1 MNRHLHR
8 IIFNAARGMRMVVQE
23 TATSIGKGASKGTV
37 AAVALFGLLLA
48 GAVRAQIV
56 GSPNVPGHLRP
67 TVLVAPNGVPLV
79 NIQTPSAAGVS
90 RNVYNQFDVMRNG
103 AILNN
108 SRVNVQTQLGGF
120 VQGNPWLA
128 RGPARVIL
136 NEINGGNPTQLRG
149 HVEVGGQRAEVI
161 IANPAGISVDGGGFI
176 NASRA
181 TLTTGVPQL
190 NALGGLD
197 GFLVRDGMV
206 SIEGAGLDAGK
217 TDYAAILARAVQVN
231 AGIWANELQVVAGA
245 NQVSADHG
253 SAAPIAGNGPA
264 PAFALDVAALGGM
277 YARKITLIGTETGL
291 GVRNA
296 GNVGAGAGGLVVTA
310 QGRLEN
316 TGTLEGARVQLTS
329 GGDIDNRG
337 GTIRQTSM
345 AGLTIDSP
353 VLSNTNGGV
362 IGAEPFAPA
371 AGESGASSALAGAP
385 GAITAAG
392 TIRNDGG
399 RIYAGGPITL
409 KTPQIDNTGGT
420 LSVATMAVTGA
431 RFSNAGGTLDVSR
444 SFSANVGQFDNT
456 GGKLNAGSLQI
467 STSGDLINVG
477 GTLTSAGDASLAAG
491 GRADNTRGI
500 ITAVGRLTANVAKA
514 VDNSAGT
521 LVANEGLSLD
531 AGVLRNSGAI
541 RAGNDIRLAVAGALV
556 NDGGITAGGNTAITA
571 GSLASSGG
579 SVLGAGVQGNGKPGL
594 AGELSVAAS
603 GSLVANGV
611 NLAVGDATLRGASV
625 DLSGS
630 QTGAANISVTATQG
644 NVKTS
649 DKAKVV
655 TPGALRITANAQAD
669 QALLN
674 DAGVLN
680 AGRLNLRVSN
690 IVNTR
695 GGEIV
700 QTGAEATTLAVSGI
714 LNNDGGRIASNGRDL
729 TLSAARLGNAGGVVE
744 HAGEHARTGTLR
756 IAGGSFSGASGRIA
770 GNGALAIDLKNGF
783 EQDNGRTEARQISIE
798 AGSLSN
804 RAGNIL
810 GRSLSVDT
818 RGGDLDNGAKGTIAA
833 SGALVLRS
841 GALNNDSGLIQSGES
856 LRIDT
861 NGRVLVNTNAAG
873 YRTQPA
879 DMAGGITSG
888 GTLILKTGEVKNT
901 AGSIDSKGVLIA
913 ETQAFT
919 NAGGK
924 TLAVGSLALDAG
936 DGAID
941 NTGGLIRAN
950 GAARL
955 RAGSVVNAN
964 TSGDEQGI
972 EARNV
977 TVLGGAELNNISG
990 RIAAVEALEVKDR
1003 NAGNSAARGL
1013 AITNTDGVLKAG
1025 IPAAPGA
1032 DGKMRSGVGGV
1043 FIDAK
1048 SFSGDGRIASANDL
1062 NVALV
1067 QDVTNNTKM
1076 DVDGNLNFS
1085 TAGKFTNNT
1094 KLSAGRKL
1102 TVVASVIDNA
1112 ADAEMSG
1119 RDTALKA
1126 ATTLT
1131 NRGLIDSQGATQ
1143 IDAGTLH
1150 NIGTGRIYGNAVS
1163 AAVGTLDN
1171 SAETVNG
1178 ITKAAT
1184 IAARESLNIGADI
1197 VRNREHALIFSAGTG
1212 AKALNIGGGLDG
1224 NREAATSGS
1233 ALENLSAR
1241 IESLGDMTVSMGRI
1255 DNLDTRIKLGPKT
1268 TTQVFS
1274 RTIGVEGIGH
1284 FKPEDVA
1291 YTPGK
1296 ANLLLRNPDGSWRP
1310 ANGHVWGLWDKTV
1323 LTTTDTAI
1331 DADPAAIVAGRDMT
1345 LIGNGL
1351 NRDSRITAGAVLD
1364 APGIRNEALQGE
1376 VTTQTGSIVH
1386 WRATRRQPDVIEP
1399 VSRVSR
1405 DVGAYEKTGN
1415 FNATKGYDAGKGSA
1429 GASGPSPVATIV
1441 EVPANVGGVVNAG
1454 GRSVDAAITQASNAK
1469 VGAGQTVPMVVR
1481 TSSPRI
1487 DIPQAS
1493 LFNLN
1498 GGPRGYLVEADP
1510 RFAGYRNWLS
1520 SDYLLNNL
1528 GQDPGNTLKR
1538 LGDGFYEQKLI
1549 REQVAQL
1556 TGYRY
1561 LGGHYNDEEQYT
1573 ALMNNGA
1580 IFARQHGLRPGIG
1593 LSEVQM
1599 AQLTS
1604 DIVWLVEKTVTLP
1617 EGVTRQ
1623 VLAPQL
1629 YVRVRPGDIDG
1640 SGALL
1645 SADATVIKGDGD
1657 LVNTGTIAGRT
1668 LVKIDKD
1675 NVRNLGGRIAGGDL
1689 GIHAKT
1695 DLDNIGGTIT
1705 ASDSA
1710 TLTAGNDI
1718 NLVTTTRTQTGV
1730 LNSRTNIDRVAG
1742 VYVSNPE
1749 GILVASA
1756 GRDVRLAGAILANSG
1771 KDSGTLLK
1779 AGRDISVSTV
1789 KEEERQERGS
1799 GPRNFYSQ
1807 SSSREVGSQIAGGG
1821 NVTLDAGNNI
1831 RIRGSVIDAEGD
1843 LAVKARE
1850 GDVRIETGRATVSVD
1865 SASEAKKKGFLS
1877 SKTTTQ
1883 RDSSREDTATG
1894 SSLGGRNIIVSGRD
1908 VTVSGSE
1915 IIADKNASIVAR
1927 RDLTIEAAQDSRSES
1942 AYRGTSQSGLMGS
1955 GGFGFTIGSRSQSTD
1970 TRSENTSAVRS
1981 TVGSIGGNTTLIA
1994 GNRYTQIGS
2003 DVVAPDG
2010 DVTIAAKSIA
2020 VREARETS
2028 RTETEQKQKTGGLT
2042 IALTAPVISAV
2053 QSIGN
2058 TAKAVQQTSSG
2069 RMQALGAASM
2079 AVEAKGVADALANAS
2094 VTNPAQSMGVNLSIS
2109 LGGSQNK
2116 SNRTEASDT
2125 ASGSR
2130 IEGKNVSL
2138 LAIGGGKDSNIL
2150 VQGSNIV
2157 ARDTA
2162 TLAAENRIDVLAA
2175 QNTSER
2181 HGTNK
2186 GSGGSV
2192 GVSFGTSGLLF
2203 NVGANASRGKS
2214 DGTDSTYTNS
2224 RVSAGNKVNLASGGD
2239 MTIKGGVIEAD
2250 RVAAK
2255 VGGDL
2260 KIESLQDTGTSA
2272 STQQSLGGS
2281 LSVGVGVWSAGVSA
2295 SSAKAGGN
2303 FASVKEQS
2311 GIKAGDGGFDVDVK
2325 GRTDLKGAVIES
2337 TQAAVDNARNT
2348 FKSASLTTSDIQ
2360 NFDSYKASGAS
2371 LGLSVSGQQPKGE
2384 DKKPIPGSDFKAGSG
2399 GSAGVGSASG
2409 SQSSVTKAGISGI
2422 AGDQSVRTGVD
2433 STNALTKK
2441 WDTDKLVADVQAQV
2455 QITQA
2460 AMPKAAKAVGEYAE
2474 RQTRK
2479 YEQAQLQASV
2489 AQQVLNDPGASDEQR
2504 AQANAALANAG
2515 STLAAEQQNY
2525 ENWKEGGASRVW
2537 AHALVGGLAGNL
2549 QGAAG
2554 AALASAAAPVIDEL
2568 TRDLPD
2574 AMKGA
2579 VGAGLA
2585 AGFGAAGGSVAG
2597 AAAGFNEDF
2606 NNRQL
2611 HPTEAQLIRGNAH
2624 AYAAKRG
2631 IPLEQ
2636 ATTELTEQSL
2646 RQIDS
2651 AWAKRIAD
2659 NPQAAAFLRQVAQ
2672 SGGSKDVGG
2681 GGLFDARG
2689 TGSYADH
2696 TVNAGALG
2704 QTSDLY
2710 NRITNRNA
2718 SGIVPGVR
2726 GAYVAYA
2733 DVGTDPRLAQNTPEQ
2748 VQQLLNTGRQ
2758 LRQQGQ
2764 SVQEGFAINV
2774 ANLGVAQTVFTSG
2787 MARPGD
2793 GSRLT
2798 DRAVGETGE
2807 ALLSGLPS
2815 EGGAV
2820 TTPTRGM
2827 RPGTAEAGV
2836 SGEGGSFAPVQTAQ
2850 TTKGIVGAEDALPAR
2865 LPIAT
2870 DGTASS
2876 PYSSAGTK
2884 YSATTSVDAQGRTL
2898 PTAPTV
2904 NGPNEKKAVKA
2915 SGGMPTKP
2923 SYGGSPSDPDFVG
2936 PLDGNARASLYVGKV
2951 TAPIDFDGHIIR
2963 AEIKPN
2969 GNVVGGHSTA
2979 TGEVRVIPGTA
2990 SAPNAQG
2997 VYSARIEV
3005 EDPLNP
3011 GSFLRKTN
3019 GNPPGTSTMFP
3030 NTWTSDRIKVEVDSA
3045 YANRKPVAG
3054 RPGMWQGVT
3063 PSGVKVEGW
3072 LSPVVTVYPKF

>member
-1 MNRHLHR
+1 MNKHLYR

-23 TATSIGKGASKGTV
+23 TASSIGKGASRGTV
-37 AAVALFGLLLA
+37 PAAALFGVLLA

-56 GSPNVPGHLRP
+56 GAPSVAGHLRP
-67 TVLVAPNGVPLV
+67 TVLMAPNGVPLV

-197 GFLVRDGMV
+197 SFLVRDGTV

-217 TDYAAILARAVQVN
+217 TDYAAILSRAVQVN

-245 NQVSADHG
+245 NQIGADHG
-253 SAAPIAGNGPA
+253 SVTPIAGNGPA

-277 YARKITLIGTETGL
+277 YARKITLIGTEAGF

-296 GNVGAGAGGLVVTA
+296 GNVGAGAGGLVVTT

-316 TGTLEGARVQLTS
+316 TGTLEGARVQLAS
-329 GGDIDNRG
+329 GADIDNRG
-337 GTIRQTSM
+337 GTIRQTST
-345 AGLTIDSP
+345 AGLTVDSQ
-353 VLSNTNGGV
+353 VLSNTSAGL
-362 IGAEPFAPA
+362 IGAEPLASA
-371 AGESGASSALAGAP
+371 AGASGTSAALAGSASSDAAAAP
-385 GAITAAG
+385 GAVTAAG
-392 TIRNDGG
+392 TIRNDAG

-420 LSVATMAVTGA
+420 LNVATMAVTGA
-431 RFSNAGGTLDVSR
+431 SFSNAGGTLNVSQG
-444 SFSANVGQFDNT
+444 FGANVGRFDNT

-467 STSGDLINVG
+467 ATSGDLINVD
-477 GTLTSAGDASLAAG
+477 GTLTSASDANLAVG
-491 GRADNTRGI
+491 GRADNTRGTT
-500 ITAVGRLTANVAKA
+500 TAVGRLTANVAKA

-531 AGVLRNSGAI
+531 AGALRNSGAI
-541 RAGNDIRLAVAGALV
+541 RAGNDIKLAVAGALV
-556 NDGGITAGGNTAITA
+556 NDGSITAGGNTVITA

-579 SVLGAGVQGNGKPGL
+579 SVLGAGVQSDGKPGL

-630 QTGAANISVTATQG
+630 QTSAANISVTATQG
-644 NVKTS
+644 NVKTG

-655 TPGALRITANAQAD
+655 TPGTLSITANAQAD

-680 AGRLNLRVSN
+680 AGRLNLRASN
-690 IVNTR
+690 IANTR
-695 GGEIV
+695 SGEIV
-700 QTGAEATTLAVSGI
+700 QTGADATTLAVSGI

-729 TLSAARLGNAGGVVE
+729 TLSAARLGNAGGAVE
-744 HAGEHARTGTLR
+744 HAGEQARTGTLR

-770 GNGALAIDLKNGF
+770 GNGALAIELKNGF

-804 RAGNIL
+804 RGGKIS

-873 YRTQPA
+873 YRTPPE
-879 DMAGGITSG
+879 DMVGGITSG
-888 GTLILKTGEVKNT
+888 GTLSLKTGEVKNT
-901 AGSIDSKGVLIA
+901 AGSIDSKGALIA

-924 TLAVGSLALDAG
+924 TLAVGSLDLDAG
-936 DGAID
+936 NGTID
-941 NTGGLIRAN
+941 NTGGLVRAN

-990 RIAAVEALEVKDR
+990 RIAAVEALDVKDR

-1025 IPAAPGA
+1025 VPAAPGA

-1102 TVVASVIDNA
+1102 TVEASVIDNA

-1119 RDTALKA
+1119 RDTAVKA

-1212 AKALNIGGGLDG
+1212 AKALNIGGRLDG
-1224 NREAATSGS
+1224 NREPATSGS

-1310 ANGHVWGLWDKTV
+1310 ANGHVWGVWDKTV

-1399 VSRVSR
+1399 VSRLSR

-1415 FNATKGYDAGKGSA
+1415 FNATKGYDAGKGSG

-1454 GRSVDAAITQASNAK
+1454 GRSVDAAMTQASNAK

-1580 IFARQHGLRPGIG
+1580 TFARQHGLRPGIG

-1675 NVRNLGGRIAGGDL
+1675 NVRNLGGRIAGGNL

-1695 DLDNIGGTIT
+1695 DLDNIGGSIT

-1710 TLTAGNDI
+1710 RLTAGNDI

-1730 LNSRTNIDRVAG
+1730 LTSRTNIDRVAG

-1771 KDSGTLLK
+1771 NDSGTLLK

-2042 IALTAPVISAV
+2042 IALTAPVISAM

-2058 TAKAVQQTSSG
+2058 TAKAVQQTGSG

-2116 SNRTEASDT
+2116 SNRTETSDT

-2192 GVSFGTSGLLF
+2192 GVSVGTSGLLF

-2295 SSAKAGGN
+2295 SSAKASGN

-2384 DKKPIPGSDFKAGSG
+2384 DKKPIPGSDFKVGSG

-2504 AQANAALANAG
+2504 AQATAALANAG
-2515 STLAAEQQNY
+2515 STLAAERQNY

-2554 AALASAAAPVIDEL
+2554 AALASAAAPVVDEL
-2568 TRDLPD
+2568 TRDLPSGV
-2574 AMKGA
+2574 KEA

-2585 AGFGAAGGSVAG
+2585 VGLGATAGGAAGATTAFNADVNNRQSNAAQRDALARLQKNKGEADQKKLADAMCALLKCAAGADPNSAGYAAKVSSQNRGTDYKDEQQLLLKTGVFSEYGWSDGAIDIASTLLHNAKDGMQGAASGAGYLGNALARDFQLAVAG
-2597 AAAGFNEDF
+2597 ANPPDTPPDIDSGGKPPAAGGGAVLVGMAPTVWCAVPPTCVPGFAPVAAGGRLGYAPSNWTLSTGSEAERGDASNGSANSAHKKIGEPDGLNQELPSGVLLSGEKKQTSPF
-2606 NNRQL
+2606 TDGISVYLKSINTRHYADKVNQSSVAKDLNTVVDRLIVDVQADMNAIRAGEAKNIGNNYLINNRL
-2611 HPTEAQLIRGNAH
+2611 YGAH
-2624 AYAAKRG
+2624 DGTLYP
-2631 IPLEQ
+2631 I
-2636 ATTELTEQSL
+2636 
-2646 RQIDS
+2646 
-2651 AWAKRIAD
+2651 
-2659 NPQAAAFLRQVAQ
+2659 
-2672 SGGSKDVGG
+2672 SGP
-2681 GGLFDARG
+2681 GLYTLD
-2689 TGSYADH
+2689 
-2696 TVNAGALG
+2696 
-2704 QTSDLY
+2704 
-2710 NRITNRNA
+2710 
-2718 SGIVPGVR
+2718 R
-2726 GAYVAYA
+2726 GAYKA
-2733 DVGTDPRLAQNTPEQ
+2733 
-2748 VQQLLNTGRQ
+2748 
-2758 LRQQGQ
+2758 
-2764 SVQEGFAINV
+2764 
-2774 ANLGVAQTVFTSG
+2774 LGVLNKFGDTPQADNILKNMGISDQTREV
-2787 MARPGD
+2787 
-2793 GSRLT
+2793 
-2798 DRAVGETGE
+2798 
-2807 ALLSGLPS
+2807 AL
-2815 EGGAV
+2815 
-2820 TTPTRGM
+2820 
-2827 RPGTAEAGV
+2827 
-2836 SGEGGSFAPVQTAQ
+2836 
-2850 TTKGIVGAEDALPAR
+2850 
-2865 LPIAT
+2865 
-2870 DGTASS
+2870 
-2876 PYSSAGTK
+2876 
-2884 YSATTSVDAQGRTL
+2884 
-2898 PTAPTV
+2898 
-2904 NGPNEKKAVKA
+2904 
-2915 SGGMPTKP
+2915 
-2923 SYGGSPSDPDFVG
+2923 
-2936 PLDGNARASLYVGKV
+2936 
-2951 TAPIDFDGHIIR
+2951 
-2963 AEIKPN
+2963 
-2969 GNVVGGHSTA
+2969 NVW
-2979 TGEVRVIPGTA
+2979 RVI
-2990 SAPNAQG
+2990 
-2997 VYSARIEV
+2997 
-3005 EDPLNP
+3005 
-3011 GSFLRKTN
+3011 K
-3019 GNPPGTSTMFP
+3019 
-3030 NTWTSDRIKVEVDSA
+3030 K
-3045 YANRKPVAG
+3045 
-3054 RPGMWQGVT
+3054 
-3063 PSGVKVEGW
+3063 
-3072 LSPVVTVYPKF
+3072 

>member
-56 GSPNVPGHLRP
+56 GAPNVPGHLRP

-181 TLTTGVPQL
+181 TLTTGVPQFS
-190 NALGGLD
+190 ALGGLD

-206 SIEGAGLDAGK
+206 SVEGAGLDAGK

-329 GGDIDNRG
+329 GADIDNRG
-337 GTIRQTSM
+337 GTVRQTSM

-371 AGESGASSALAGAP
+371 AGEGGASSALAGAP

-392 TIRNDGG
+392 TVRNDGG
-399 RIYAGGPITL
+399 RIYAGGPIAL

-431 RFSNAGGTLDVSR
+431 RFSNAGGTLDVSQ

-514 VDNSAGT
+514 VDNSAGK

-531 AGVLRNSGAI
+531 AGALRNSGAI
-541 RAGNDIRLAVAGALV
+541 RAGNDVRLAVAGALV

-579 SVLGAGVQGNGKPGL
+579 SVLGAGVQGDGKPGL
-594 AGELSVAAS
+594 AGELSVAVS

-680 AGRLNLRVSN
+680 AGRLNLRASN
-690 IVNTR
+690 IANTR

-804 RAGNIL
+804 RAGKIL

-861 NGRVLVNTNAAG
+861 NGRVLVNTNASG
-873 YRTQPA
+873 YRTPPA
-879 DMAGGITSG
+879 DLAGGITSG

-901 AGSIDSKGVLIA
+901 AGSIDSKGALIA

-924 TLAVGSLALDAG
+924 TLAVGSLDLDAG
-936 DGAID
+936 NGAID

-990 RIAAVEALEVKDR
+990 RIAAVEALDVKDR

-1048 SFSGDGRIASANDL
+1048 SFSGDGRITSANDL

-1102 TVVASVIDNA
+1102 TVDASVIENA

-1119 RDTALKA
+1119 RDTAVKA

-1241 IESLGDMTVSMGRI
+1241 IESLGDMSVSMGRI

-1268 TTQVFS
+1268 TTKVFS

-1284 FKPEDVA
+1284 FKPEDVV
-1291 YTPGK
+1291 YTAGE
-1296 ANLLLRNPDGSWRP
+1296 ADLLLRNPDGSWRP
-1310 ANGHVWGLWDKTV
+1310 ANGHVWGVWDKTV

-1345 LIGNGL
+1345 LTGNGL

-1376 VTTQTGSIVH
+1376 LTKQTSFIVN
-1386 WRATRRQPDVIEP
+1386 WRATRQAPDVIEP
-1399 VSRVSR
+1399 LSRVSR

-1415 FNATKGYDAGKGSA
+1415 FNATKGYDAGKGSG

-1469 VGAGQTVPMVVR
+1469 VGVGQTVPMVVR

-1580 IFARQHGLRPGIG
+1580 TFARQHGLRPGIG

-1668 LVKIDKD
+1668 LVRIDKD
-1675 NVRNLGGRIAGGDL
+1675 NVENPGGRISGGSVGL
-1689 GIHAKT
+1689 NART
-1695 DLDNIGGTIT
+1695 DLNNVGGTID
-1705 ASDSA
+1705 ARDS
-1710 TLTAGNDI
+1710 LKIEAGRDI
-1718 NLVTTTRTQTGV
+1718 NIRSTARADGI
-1730 LNSRTNIDRVAG
+1730 NRYADRIAG
-1742 VYVSNPE
+1742 LYVKNP
-1749 GILVASA
+1749 GGALVASA
-1756 GRDVRLAGAILANSG
+1756 GRDVNLIGGMISNQGAGGYTSITAKQDINL
-1771 KDSGTLLK
+1771 GTVTERRVMTGSSARTSMAMAGSAEIGSTISTNGTTVLK
-1779 AGRDISVSTV
+1779 AGRDINARQAVVDAGQGLLSVHADRDINI
-1789 KEEERQERGS
+1789 EAGEARIAGS
-1799 GPRNFYSQ
+1799 YSARWTEKKVFGRTTNNLF
-1807 SSSREVGSQIAGGG
+1807 SSFDAMTSVESKFSGGLVSVGAKNDINIVGSSISGKDGVAVVAKG
-1821 NVTLDAGNNI
+1821 NLTIVEGRNTSSASFQLNQQK
-1831 RIRGSVIDAEGD
+1831 RGISALGASMGLVMPS
-1843 LAVKARE
+1843 
-1850 GDVRIETGRATVSVD
+1850 GRA
-1865 SASEAKKKGFLS
+1865 
-1877 SKTTTQ
+1877 
-1883 RDSSREDTATG
+1883 TATG
-1894 SSLGGRNIIVSGRD
+1894 SK
-1908 VTVSGSE
+1908 VT
-1915 IIADKNASIVAR
+1915 
-1927 RDLTIEAAQDSRSES
+1927 
-1942 AYRGTSQSGLMGS
+1942 
-1955 GGFGFTIGSRSQSTD
+1955 
-1970 TRSENTSAVRS
+1970 
-1981 TVGSIGGNTTLIA
+1981 
-1994 GNRYTQIGS
+1994 
-2003 DVVAPDG
+2003 
-2010 DVTIAAKSIA
+2010 
-2020 VREARETS
+2020 
-2028 RTETEQKQKTGGLT
+2028 
-2042 IALTAPVISAV
+2042 
-2053 QSIGN
+2053 
-2058 TAKAVQQTSSG
+2058 
-2069 RMQALGAASM
+2069 
-2079 AVEAKGVADALANAS
+2079 
-2094 VTNPAQSMGVNLSIS
+2094 
-2109 LGGSQNK
+2109 
-2116 SNRTEASDT
+2116 SDT
-2125 ASGSR
+2125 AASSSIASSNGG
-2130 IEGKNVSL
+2130 IL
-2138 LAIGGGKDSNIL
+2138 LQGDNGVFLQGVRVDAAKD
-2150 VQGSNIV
+2150 V
-2157 ARDTA
+2157 A
-2162 TLAAENRIDVLAA
+2162 
-2175 QNTSER
+2175 
-2181 HGTNK
+2181 
-2186 GSGGSV
+2186 
-2192 GVSFGTSGLLF
+2192 
-2203 NVGANASRGKS
+2203 
-2214 DGTDSTYTNS
+2214 
-2224 RVSAGNKVNLASGGD
+2224 
-2239 MTIKGGVIEAD
+2239 IKGGNVVIQAATNLYTTIGTTANKSAWYDFGSAAILKDVGKGIKAQETTSTEVDVSTLTRTTLNGANVNITAADTLAIAGTTINTPGKVSLSADTLLLGTQTTEATT
-2250 RVAAK
+2250 RTTSQ
-2255 VGGDL
+2255 GRDL
-2260 KIESLQDTGTSA
+2260 VYQVNRDNG
-2272 STQQSLGGS
+2272 STNQTTNYNQINAGS
-2281 LSVGVGVWSAGVSA
+2281 LSVAANHIQVGLGARDSIEELSKQPGMGWVDQLANDPKLSGKVDWQKVDEVHKNWNYDKQGLTPEGAAVVTLVVAYFTAGAASGVGGAVASGVGATGTTATVVSGAVTAGLTALASQTAVA
-2295 SSAKAGGN
+2295 VVNNQGDIGKALNDLGSSANVKSLLTAIITGGVLGGLDLNPTGSPTAGAGSREFFTQLGQNLKAGAARALIGTAIN
-2303 FASVKEQS
+2303 GGSLEDSLKNGLKTAILDTVAAQGAIEIGKEFPVGGFSNYVAHAIAGCAVGAARASNGCSSGALGAVVGEASAIAYNDGRNVLTEGLRAETVAFASM
-2311 GIKAGDGGFDVDVK
+2311 F
-2325 GRTDLKGAVIES
+2325 
-2337 TQAAVDNARNT
+2337 
-2348 FKSASLTTSDIQ
+2348 
-2360 NFDSYKASGAS
+2360 
-2371 LGLSVSGQQPKGE
+2371 
-2384 DKKPIPGSDFKAGSG
+2384 
-2399 GSAGVGSASG
+2399 
-2409 SQSSVTKAGISGI
+2409 
-2422 AGDQSVRTGVD
+2422 
-2433 STNALTKK
+2433 
-2441 WDTDKLVADVQAQV
+2441 
-2455 QITQA
+2455 
-2460 AMPKAAKAVGEYAE
+2460 
-2474 RQTRK
+2474 
-2479 YEQAQLQASV
+2479 
-2489 AQQVLNDPGASDEQR
+2489 
-2504 AQANAALANAG
+2504 
-2515 STLAAEQQNY
+2515 
-2525 ENWKEGGASRVW
+2525 
-2537 AHALVGGLAGNL
+2537 GGLAAAIADGNAS
-2549 QGAAG
+2549 QIDIGSQAAGNAAANNFAQAVARGATVCLEFALCRNTTLLAG
-2554 AALASAAAPVIDEL
+2554 AALAIDAKVQSIRAEH
-2568 TRDLPD
+2568 PD
-2574 AMKGA
+2574 W
-2579 VGAGLA
+2579 
-2585 AGFGAAGGSVAG
+2585 S
-2597 AAAGFNEDF
+2597 D
-2606 NNRQL
+2606 R
-2611 HPTEAQLIRGNAH
+2611 
-2624 AYAAKRG
+2624 
-2631 IPLEQ
+2631 
-2636 ATTELTEQSL
+2636 
-2646 RQIDS
+2646 
-2651 AWAKRIAD
+2651 
-2659 NPQAAAFLRQVAQ
+2659 
-2672 SGGSKDVGG
+2672 
-2681 GGLFDARG
+2681 
-2689 TGSYADH
+2689 
-2696 TVNAGALG
+2696 TVNASAIADVMSRGMVEGVRSTYDRFSGTQRPA
-2704 QTSDLY
+2704 TSDTGNTNPPPNYGPSHTGNTTTPPRVDPTTGGSQIAQPNQDRSSSGGGYGAGGVPRYEGLLTTPH
-2710 NRITNRNA
+2710 NRPTGPNLVMSQSNSGQPVFDNQLPERLRSEIAIANAAGVKPISPNDPSFGSTVNQGRIKFVITVDGNISLAPHTKNGVEISHAVLSGGKSVISAGEADISEFSGSYFGLEVRPHSGHFLNGATKDQTEA
-2718 SGIVPGVR
+2718 S
-2726 GAYVAYA
+2726 
-2733 DVGTDPRLAQNTPEQ
+2733 
-2748 VQQLLNTGRQ
+2748 
-2758 LRQQGQ
+2758 
-2764 SVQEGFAINV
+2764 
-2774 ANLGVAQTVFTSG
+2774 
-2787 MARPGD
+2787 
-2793 GSRLT
+2793 
-2798 DRAVGETGE
+2798 DRA
-2807 ALLSGLPS
+2807 
-2815 EGGAV
+2815 
-2820 TTPTRGM
+2820 
-2827 RPGTAEAGV
+2827 
-2836 SGEGGSFAPVQTAQ
+2836 
-2850 TTKGIVGAEDALPAR
+2850 
-2865 LPIAT
+2865 
-2870 DGTASS
+2870 
-2876 PYSSAGTK
+2876 
-2884 YSATTSVDAQGRTL
+2884 
-2898 PTAPTV
+2898 
-2904 NGPNEKKAVKA
+2904 
-2915 SGGMPTKP
+2915 
-2923 SYGGSPSDPDFVG
+2923 
-2936 PLDGNARASLYVGKV
+2936 ARAAFERIG
-2951 TAPIDFDGHIIR
+2951 
-2963 AEIKPN
+2963 IKFPPN
-2969 GNVVGGHSTA
+2969 
-2979 TGEVRVIPGTA
+2979 
-2990 SAPNAQG
+2990 
-2997 VYSARIEV
+2997 
-3005 EDPLNP
+3005 
-3011 GSFLRKTN
+3011 
-3019 GNPPGTSTMFP
+3019 
-3030 NTWTSDRIKVEVDSA
+3030 
-3045 YANRKPVAG
+3045 
-3054 RPGMWQGVT
+3054 
-3063 PSGVKVEGW
+3063 
-3072 LSPVVTVYPKF
+3072 